1 MARTRSFD
9 EDVLLDAA
17 IELFWVTGFG
27 GSSLGDLSRVTGVT
41 NGSLYQAF
49 GSKREVFLAA
59 FRRYCGRRVAFIDG
73 VFETGFADPASAAA
87 AYIDAVVADCCSYP
101 DRRGCLL
108 VNTISELGA
117 DPEIRTIAAQ
127 TIAAMEESVAVG
139 LRRAAGVG
147 VDVDRVRTV
156 ATHLVA
162 LSQGLIQLSRTG
174 ESSAALR
181 RRGAPGVEAA
191 LALAA

>member
-9 EDVLLDAA
+9 EDALLDAA

-27 GSSLGDLSRVTGVT
+27 GSALGDLSRVTGVT

-49 GSKREVFLAA
+49 GSKREIFLAA

-73 VFETGFADPASAAA
+73 VFETTYDDPAAAAA

-108 VNTISELGA
+108 VNTISELGS
-117 DPEIRTIAAQ
+117 DPEIRAIAAE
-127 TIAAMEESVAVG
+127 TIGAMEDSVADG
-139 LRRAAGVG
+139 LRRAAGAD

-162 LSQGLIQLSRTG
+162 LSQGLVQLSRTG
-174 ESSAALR
+174 ETPAALR
-181 RRGAPGVEAA
+181 RRGTPGVDAA